1 MNRLDVQNEHSLHYP
16 GWRVVAASAGCVFFS
31 FASLL
36 VYTFGIFLKPL
47 AAEFHWTRE
56 AISLAFGLAAMG
68 VAACSPFIG
77 ALLDRVSARRII
89 IPCFLVFGSAFTSLA
104 FLTSHLWHLYAVFI
118 VLGIVGN
125 GTAHLAY
132 SRAISTWFN
141 QRRGSAFA
149 FLMSGGAV
157 GAMLLPVIAQWLIG
171 AVTWRGAYA
180 ILGAAVLVIA
190 VPLATNVR
198 ERSDARVFER
208 RTDGASIS
216 GGLRAWP
223 FWIIVVVLFIASLSQ
238 NGAISHLAALLMDRG
253 ISPGSAALAVSTLG
267 GATLVGRLVTGWLV
281 DRYFAPRV
289 SFCLLGLAAFGTYL
303 LAGAHSIFVGC
314 AAAALIGLGMG
325 GEADVTP
332 YLISRYFGLRSFS
345 TLYGLTWTAYALAG
359 AVAPVI
365 MGRVFD
371 ATGSYHGLLVRLS
384 IVTVGA
390 AALMLLLPR
399 YSTASSAAESE
410 AFIAAAPAAD

>member
-1 MNRLDVQNEHSLHYP
+1 
-16 GWRVVAASAGCVFFS
+16 
-31 FASLL
+31 
-36 VYTFGIFLKPL
+36 
-47 AAEFHWTRE
+47 
-56 AISLAFGLAAMG
+56 MG

-89 IPCFLVFGSAFTSLA
+89 IPCFLVFGSAFTSLG
-104 FLTSHLWHLYAVFI
+104 FLTPHLWHLYAVFI

-171 AVTWRGAYA
+171 AVAWRGAYA

-198 ERSDARVFER
+198 ERSHARVFER
-208 RTDGASIS
+208 RTDGTSIS

-238 NGAISHLAALLMDRG
+238 NGAISHLAALLTDRG
-253 ISPGSAALAVSTLG
+253 ISSGSAALAVSTLG
-267 GATLVGRLVTGWLV
+267 GATLVGRLITGWLL

-289 SFCLLGLAAFGTYL
+289 SFCLLALAASGTYL
-303 LAGAHSIFVGC
+303 LAGAHSILVGW

-371 ATGSYHGLLVRLS
+371 ATGSYQGLLVRLS
-384 IVTVGA
+384 IVTLGA

-399 YSTASSAAESE
+399 YSVAIMLLKVRAAV
-410 AFIAAAPAAD
+410 AAASGPRQRSRTNRPMEFGYTDSQPEHHEKQQTPVREDAWDEFGRNRPWHNT

>member
-1 MNRLDVQNEHSLHYP
+1 MTGLDVQDEHSLQYR
-16 GWRVVAASAGCVFFS
+16 GWHVVAASAGCVFFS

-36 VYTFGIFLKPL
+36 VYTFGIFLKPV
-47 AAEFHWTRE
+47 AAQFHWTRE

-77 ALLDRVSARRII
+77 ALLDRVPARRVI
-89 IPCFLVFGSAFTSLA
+89 IPCFLVFGSAFLSLA
-104 FLTSHLWHLYAVFI
+104 FLTPHLWHLYAVFM

-157 GAMLLPVIAQWLIG
+157 GAMLLPVIAQLLIG
-171 AVTWRGAYA
+171 AIGWRGAYA

-198 ERSDARVFER
+198 ERSYVRVFER

-216 GGLRAWP
+216 SGVSSWA

-238 NGAISHLAALLMDRG
+238 NGAISHLAALLTDRG
-253 ISPGSAALAVSTLG
+253 ISSGSAALAVSTLG
-267 GATLVGRLVTGWLV
+267 GATLVGRLATGWLL

-289 SFCLLGLAAFGTYL
+289 SFCLLALAAFGTYL

-314 AAAALIGLGMG
+314 ASAALIGLGMG

-371 ATGSYHGLLVRLS
+371 ATGSYQGLLVRLS

-399 YSTASSAAESE
+399 YSIENSFVQSES
-410 AFIAAAPAAD
+410 FIAAAPGAD